1 MLQESKASQ
10 KLSTFT
16 NFFLRLI
23 FVAKGFLDDPIPASA
38 SNTMFIY
45 RVD

>member
-1 MLQESKASQ
+1 MLQEGEASQ

-16 NFFLRLI
+16 NFLI

-38 SNTMFIY
+38 SNIMFIY